1 MVRRYFY
8 VRIMARPTKRNK
20 DIIAELLE
28 RVGCGATITSICN
41 DEHMPDIRSIQNWC
55 IKDKLLDDDM
65 HRARIRGTL
74 IQADE
79 AVDAQRSVIA
89 GTTGV
94 DPKCV
99 QAVVTAANNMGH
111 QANAKLTRIDNRY
124 KDKAVVENVGPMRV
138 RWQTEIEASK
148 APGYIAP
155 PAGAVVDVKKPH

>member
-1 MVRRYFY
+1 
-8 VRIMARPTKRNK
+8 MARPTIRNK
-20 DIIAELLE
+20 SIIDELLI
-28 RVGCGATITSICN
+28 RIGCGETLTGISTN
-41 DEHMPDIRSIQNWC
+41 DHMPSIRSIQMWC
-55 IKDKLLDDDM
+55 IKDTKLDDDM

-74 IQADE
+74 VQADE

-99 QAVVTAANNMGH
+99 QAVVTAANNLGH

-124 KDKAVVENVGPMRV
+124 KDKAVVENIGPVTV
-138 RWQTEIEASK
+138 RWQTKVEASK

-155 PAGAVVDVKKPH
+155 PVVDQVKKHH